1 MVCHRS
7 TLIYKMEKEYL
18 TIEEV
23 AEKLKV
29 NKRTVY
35 RLAIKGK
42 IPAFKFGKSW
52 RINSAKLEKLFE
64 EDLKK

>member
-1 MVCHRS
+1 MD
-7 TLIYKMEKEYL
+7 EKYL

-23 AEKLKV
+23 AKKLRV

-35 RLAIKGK
+35 RLAVKGM

-52 RINSAKLEKLFE
+52 RISLTKLEKLFE
-64 EDLKK
+64 ENHKK

>member
-1 MVCHRS
+1 
-7 TLIYKMEKEYL
+7 MEKEYL

-23 AEKLKV
+23 AQRLRV

-35 RLAIKGK
+35 RLAIKGQ

-52 RINSAKLEKLFE
+52 RISAVKLEKFIE
-64 EDLKK
+64 GNLKK